1 MKRLK
6 APTQEAI
13 MAGPHLPSIFT
24 RRNDGLGSLFREIEK
39 TFEDFSRRSPLAGF
53 PGFGGDG
60 GVMLKIDVAEG
71 KDAVEVTAELP
82 GCNEEDIDV
91 TLEEGVLTIRGEK
104 KTERDETDKDKNW
117 QVVERS
123 YGSFSRSIPL
133 PFTPDPAKV
142 EARFDKGVL
151 RVKLPKP
158 AELAKKEKKIE
169 IRRS

>member
-1 MKRLK
+1 M
-6 APTQEAI
+6 P
-13 MAGPHLPSIFT
+13 GSHLPSIFT
-24 RRNDGLGSLFREIEK
+24 RRNDGLGSLFREIER

-60 GVMLKIDVAEG
+60 ASMPKIDVSEG

-82 GCNEEDIDV
+82 GCNEKDIDI
-91 TLEEGVLTIRGEK
+91 TLTEGVLTIRGEK

-133 PFTPDPAKV
+133 PFMPDSAKV
-142 EARFDKGVL
+142 EAKFDKGVL

-158 AELAKKEKKIE
+158 AEVAKKEKKIE
-169 IRRS
+169 IRGN

>member
-1 MKRLK
+1 MKHLK
-6 APTQEAI
+6 TPTQEAI
-13 MAGPHLPSIFT
+13 VAGSHLPSIFT
-24 RRNDGLGSLFREIEK
+24 RRNDGLGSLFREIER

-60 GVMLKIDVAEG
+60 AVTPKIDVAEG

-82 GCNEEDIDV
+82 GCNEEDIEV
-91 TLEEGVLTIRGEK
+91 TLNEGVLTIRGEK

-123 YGSFSRSIPL
+123 YGSFSRSVPL

-142 EARFDKGVL
+142 EAKFDKGVL
-151 RVKLPKP
+151 RVQLPKP
-158 AELAKKEKKIE
+158 AEKKEKKIE